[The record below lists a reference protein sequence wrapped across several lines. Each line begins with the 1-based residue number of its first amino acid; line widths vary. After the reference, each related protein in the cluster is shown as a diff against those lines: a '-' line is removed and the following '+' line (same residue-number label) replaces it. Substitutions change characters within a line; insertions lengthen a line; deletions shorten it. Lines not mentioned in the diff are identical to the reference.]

1 MKKFLACAMLGM
13 FTTAMLV
20 GCHASG
26 EVGDAD
32 SSGDT
37 SYKKTTTVH
46 DNGDTKTTK
55 TEVKKEY

>member
-1 MKKFLACAMLGM
+1 MTKFLSFAMIAMLG
-13 FTTAMLV
+13 ASVV
-20 GCHASG
+20 GCKASG

-32 SSGDT
+32 SSDSST
-37 SYKKTTTVH
+37 YKKTTTVH